1 MNLEIL
7 LLVRQRMNISTNPLD
22 TLICIQSPPKWMC
35 QHNGA
40 IVIDYELKTFVCDTC
55 KPGKVIRRFTQRE
68 ILRNLFNCKR

>member
-1 MNLEIL
+1 
-7 LLVRQRMNISTNPLD
+7 
-22 TLICIQSPPKWMC
+22 MC